1 MAAGPPAASVVPTD
15 AFSSLDLPEFSHFPI
30 EDGNFGDLE
39 FLDLASDRL
48 LEKNKSKFPGQF
60 SDIYFNSIATPSGYC
75 SANYLT
81 EEANRLTLLLSES
94 SDRLGFFLFCLL
106 VGWLV
111 RNNVGCMNMVP
122 TYQPYLLIHTYS
134 ISDPEFS

>member
-1 MAAGPPAASVVPTD
+1 MSLRDEDLEDFEKLLPPSSGEDGIIFEPPGPMASMAAATAVVHSQD
-15 AFSSLDLPEFSHFPI
+15 AFSAWDLPEFSHFPI
-30 EDGNFGDLE
+30 EEGNFGDLE

-48 LEKNKSKFPGQF
+48 LDRSKSKYPGQF

-94 SDRLGFFLFCLL
+94 SDR
-106 VGWLV
+106 
-111 RNNVGCMNMVP
+111 
-122 TYQPYLLIHTYS
+122 Y
-134 ISDPEFS
+134 

>member
-1 MAAGPPAASVVPTD
+1 MTLRDDDLDFEKLLPPTGSVDENSIFQPPGPLSAASSAAAAVSAPD
-15 AFSSLDLPEFSHFPI
+15 AFSSLYLPEFSHFPI

-48 LEKNKSKFPGQF
+48 LDKSKSKYPGQF

-94 SDRLGFFLFCLL
+94 SDR
-106 VGWLV
+106 
-111 RNNVGCMNMVP
+111 
-122 TYQPYLLIHTYS
+122 
-134 ISDPEFS
+134 